1 MHMKKILLAGCLSAL
16 STAMLAQEAR
26 LLRFPA
32 VHGNT
37 VVFSYGG
44 DLYTVARSG
53 GTARKLTNHPGY
65 EMFPRFSHDGK
76 TIAFTGQYDGN
87 TEVFTIPATGGIPK
101 RISYSATLSRDDV
114 SDRMGPNNVVMGF
127 TPDDKQVIYRNRG
140 NSSNPFRGQ
149 LFLAPLSGD
158 LPSELPFAV
167 AGWASYNE
175 DGSKLAMNRIFR
187 EFRTWKRYKG
197 GMADDIWLYDVKS
210 GNSENLT
217 SNPAQDI
224 FPMYHKNTV
233 YFFSDRDGVMN
244 LFSVDVSSKQI
255 KKLTNF
261 NEFDCKFP
269 SLGDNAIA
277 FENGGFIY
285 LYDLASGKEEKI
297 SVNISEDLS
306 GSRPKQIDAAKLIQ
320 SFSISPDGKRA
331 LFSARGD
338 VFTVPEKNGVTRNL
352 TRSSGAHDRSVSW
365 SPDGKWVSYISD
377 QSGEDEL
384 YIQKQDGSEPAK
396 ALTKG
401 GGSYKFYPSWS
412 PDSKW
417 ILLGDRSQELY
428 IVNLATGAK
437 TSIVK
442 SDASEIGDY
451 TWAPDSKWIG
461 YTLPGKSRGFDV
473 IKLWNRETKKEIT
486 VTDEW
491 YNSGQPS
498 FSPDGKLLYFV
509 SQRDFNPVYSQTEWN
524 HAYVDMSKPYFVRLT
539 SSSKSAF
546 QQENDE
552 VSIKEGSAPP
562 SKPDASKASDTVVV
576 NIDEEGIADRIE
588 SLPVA
593 SGNYFNIVAHNDG
606 LFYTAMSS
614 RTSPGLKFYSIK
626 DKKENDLGF
635 AGQYEISDNRKK
647 VLLRRGNDYFIED
660 LSTMKIDA
668 KNKLDLE
675 GLKFTTDLRAEWKQ
689 VFDESW
695 RQMRD
700 YFYDPNMHGVNW
712 KKVHD
717 RYAALVPYVN
727 HRNDLTYI
735 IGEMIAELSIGHAYV
750 NSGDRPEVER
760 IRTGMLGARFSRDKS
775 GYYKIDSILSGE
787 SWDKSL
793 VSPLRQPGINIK
805 KGDFIIAINGQDV
818 SKLTNLYEALTG
830 KADQVIELTTNSTA
844 SSSNA
849 KKFYVKPIA
858 DESQLY
864 YHEWVQQNIAK
875 VNAASGGRVG
885 YLHIPDMGPAGLNMF
900 ARYFYPQLDKEAL
913 IIDDRGNGGGNVSPM
928 IIERLRREIS
938 MGTLM
943 RNGKF
948 SGTRPA
954 QTHIGPKVCL
964 IDQYSASDGDLF
976 PFQFQYYKIG
986 PLIGQRTWGGVVG
999 IRNSLPFID
1008 GGDMRKPE
1016 FASFAADGSKFI
1028 IEGEGVHPDIEII
1041 NDPHQEYL
1049 GNDLQLRR
1057 GVEELLR
1064 QLQQKGKQGVP
1075 AVPKA
1080 FPDKSK

>member
-1 MHMKKILLAGCLSAL
+1 MKRIFLAGCFGAL
-16 STAMLAQEAR
+16 SSAMMAQEAR

-37 VVFSYGG
+37 VVFSYAG

-65 EMFPRFSHDGK
+65 EMFPRFSHDGN

-101 RISYSATLSRDDV
+101 RITWSATLTRDDV
-114 SDRMGPNNVVMGF
+114 SDRMGPNNVVLGW

-149 LFLAPLSGD
+149 IYQAPLDGD
-158 LPSELPFAV
+158 LPKELPFAV

-175 DGSKLAMNRIFR
+175 DGSKLAMNRVFR
-187 EFRTWKRYKG
+187 EFRTWKHYKG
-197 GMADDIWLYDVKS
+197 GMADDIWLYDMKS

-217 SNPAQDI
+217 NNTAQDI
-224 FPMYHKNTV
+224 FPMYYKGSV
-233 YFFSDRDGVMN
+233 YFFSDRDRVMN
-244 LFSVDVSSKQI
+244 LFVVDPSTKQVR
-255 KKLTNF
+255 KLTNF
-261 NEFDCKFP
+261 TEYDCKFP

-277 FENGGFIY
+277 FENGGYIY
-285 LYDLASGKEEKI
+285 LYDLTTGKEERL
-297 SVNISEDLS
+297 NISLAEDRS
-306 GSRPKQIDAAKLIQ
+306 GARPKLVDGSKFIE
-320 SFSISPDGKRA
+320 SFAIAPDGKRA
-331 LFSARGD
+331 VFSARGD

-352 TRSSGAHDRSVSW
+352 TRSSGAHDRAVSW
-365 SPDGKWVSYISD
+365 SPDGKWISYISD

-384 YIQKQDGSEPAK
+384 YFQKQDGSEPAK

-401 GGSYKFYPSWS
+401 GGSYKFYPVWS

-417 ILLGDRSQELY
+417 ILLADRAQDLY
-428 IVNLATGAK
+428 FINVATGAK
-437 TSIVK
+437 TLVTH
-442 SDASEIGDY
+442 SDAREISDY
-451 TWAPDSKWIG
+451 SWAPDSKWIA
-461 YTLPGKSRGFDV
+461 YTSPGKARGFDV
-473 IKLWNRETKKEIT
+473 VKLYNRESKKEIT

-491 YNSGQPS
+491 YNSGAPA
-498 FSPDGKLLYFV
+498 FSPDGKLLWFV

-539 SSSKSAF
+539 NSSKSAF
-546 QQENDE
+546 QQESDE
-552 VSIKEGSAPP
+552 VSIKEGAAPP
-562 SKPDASKASDTVVV
+562 KAPDANKAANPDSIVIT
-576 NIDEEGIADRIE
+576 IDEEGIADRIE
-588 SLPVA
+588 SLPVTP
-593 SGNYFNIVAHNDG
+593 GNYNSLTPYTDG
-606 LFYTAMSS
+606 VFYATGSS
-614 RTSPGLKFYSIK
+614 RNSPSLKFYSLK
-626 DKKENDLGF
+626 DKKENDLGVF
-635 AGQYEISDNRKK
+635 AQIEISDNKKK
-647 VLLRRGNDYFIED
+647 VLARRGNDYFLED
-660 LSTMKIDA
+660 LSTMKLDL

-675 GLKFTTDLRAEWKQ
+675 GLKFTTDLNAEWKQ

-700 YFYDPNMHGVNW
+700 FFYDPNMHGVNW
-712 KKVHD
+712 KKIHD
-717 RYAALVPYVN
+717 RYAVLVPYVN

-735 IGEMIAELSIGHAYV
+735 IGEMIAELNIGHAYV

-760 IRTGMLGARFSRDKS
+760 IKTGMLGARFSRDRS

-787 SWDKSL
+787 SWDKTL
-793 VSPLRQPGINIK
+793 VSPLRQPGVNIK
-805 KGDFIIAINGQDV
+805 KGDYIISINNTDV
-818 SKLTNLYEALTG
+818 SKLGNLYEALAG
-830 KADQVIELTTNSTA
+830 KADQVIEISVNSTA
-844 SSSNA
+844 SPNGA
-849 KKFYVKPIA
+849 KKYFVKPIA

-875 VNAASGGRVG
+875 VNAASGGRIG

-954 QTHIGPKVCL
+954 QTHIGPKICL

-1008 GGDMRKPE
+1008 GGDLRKPE

-1049 GNDLQLRR
+1049 GNDQQLKR
-1057 GVEELLR
+1057 GIEELLK

-1075 AVPKA
+1075 PLPP
-1080 FPDKSK
+1080 FPDKSR

>member
-1 MHMKKILLAGCLSAL
+1 MKKILLAGCLSTL
-16 STAMLAQEAR
+16 SLSMMAQEAR

-87 TEVFTIPATGGIPK
+87 TEVFTIPSNGGNPK
-101 RISYSATLSRDDV
+101 RISFSATLSRDDV

-127 TPDDKQVIYRNRG
+127 TPDDKQVIFRNRG
-140 NSSNPFRGQ
+140 NSANPFRGQ
-149 LFLAPLSGD
+149 LYLAPLSGD
-158 LPSELPFAV
+158 LPTELPFAV

-217 SNPAQDI
+217 NNPAQDI
-224 FPMYHKNTV
+224 FPMYHKNAV

-244 LFSVDVSSKQI
+244 LFSVDVNSKQI
-255 KKLTNF
+255 KKLTSF
-261 NEFDCKFP
+261 TEYDCKFP

-285 LYDLASGKEEKI
+285 LYDLASGKEEKLNI
-297 SVNISEDLS
+297 SISEDLS
-306 GSRPKQIDAAKLIQ
+306 GSRPKQIDAGKFIQ
-320 SFSISPDGKRA
+320 SFSIAPDGKRA

-352 TRSSGAHDRSVSW
+352 TRSSGANDRSVSW

-396 ALTKG
+396 AITRG

-417 ILLGDRSQELY
+417 ILLGERSQELY
-428 IVNLATGAK
+428 IINVATGAK

-442 SDASEIGDY
+442 SDAAEIGDY

-539 SSSKSAF
+539 NGARSAF

-552 VSIKEGSAPP
+552 VSIKESGPAPRSA
-562 SKPDASKASDTVVV
+562 DAPKASDTVVI
-576 NIDEEGIADRIE
+576 NIDEDNIADRIE
-588 SLPVA
+588 SLPVTP
-593 SGNYFNIVAHNDG
+593 GNYFNIVAHNDG
-606 LFYTAMSS
+606 LFYTTMNS
-614 RTSPGLKFYSIK
+614 RTSPAFKFYSLK

-635 AGQYEISDNRKK
+635 TGQYEISDNRKK

-675 GLKFTTDLRAEWKQ
+675 GLKYTTDLRAEWKQ

-717 RYAALVPYVN
+717 RYALLVPYVN

-750 NSGDRPEVER
+750 NSGDHPDVER
-760 IRTGMLGARFSRDKS
+760 IKTGMLGARFSRDKS

-787 SWDKSL
+787 SWDKTL

-818 SKLTNLYEALTG
+818 SKLSNLYEALTG
-830 KADQVIELTTNSTA
+830 KADQVTEITTNTTA
-844 SSSNA
+844 SATNA
-849 KKFYVKPIA
+849 RKYYVKPIS
-858 DESQLY
+858 DESALY

-913 IIDDRGNGGGNVSPM
+913 VIDDRGNGGGNVSPM

-943 RNGKF
+943 RNGRF

-999 IRNSLPFID
+999 IRGSLPFID
-1008 GGDMRKPE
+1008 GGDLRKPE

-1049 GNDLQLRR
+1049 GNDQQLKR

-1064 QLQQKGKQGVP
+1064 QLQQKGRQGVP
-1075 AVPKA
+1075 AIPKA